1 MRRKDK
7 LALYRKKRDFA
18 VTPEPSGAGT
28 AAASGS
34 RYVIQMHAARRLH
47 YDLRLEIDGVYKSW
61 AVTRGPSLDPKD
73 RRLAVEVEDHPIEYG
88 TFEGTIPQGEY
99 GGGTVMLWDRGTW
112 EPEGD
117 PAEAHKKGHITFA
130 FKGERLKGGF
140 SLIRMAD
147 RDQGKGK
154 KIRHNW
160 LLIKKND
167 QWAKPGHGDAAIEN
181 ATSVKTGRSMRQIA
195 EGSSPTWDSTR
206 TEAAMKKNVAAIKA
220 DESGKRGKLPAVIE
234 PELTTLVDGP
244 PSGATWIH
252 EVKFD
257 GYRMGGRI
265 ENGKAKLITR
275 SGLDWTRK
283 FPIIAKALEKT
294 RIKSGWLDGEIVV
307 PDENGLSSFSGLQR
321 ALSEGDD
328 RRMVFYLFDL
338 PYLNGR
344 DLRDLP
350 LVQRKQLLRDTLFAK
365 KANGV
370 LAYSEHHE
378 AEGDAFYKAACN
390 MALEG
395 VVSKRKDSPYRSGRG
410 RDWVKSKCID
420 RDEFVVGGYTPS
432 RAGRGI
438 GSLLVGHYDGKRL
451 VYDGRTGTGFDAKEA
466 LALDKKLRSRQIDE
480 APFDKMERAYKARAK
495 WVKPELVA
503 EVGYRG
509 RSSDGLLRQA
519 SYQGLREDK
528 PAREIAHNDR
538 AGQMPKASSK
548 NASKVTTSKGSSGAD
563 DMVAGVKIT
572 HPSRVID
579 PTTGTTK
586 LDVAR
591 YYERVAETLLLD
603 MGDRPV
609 SVVRNPGG
617 ITGEAFFQRHPQQTL
632 KGRISTVK
640 DPEDKEELLAVRTIK
655 DLITLVQFGVIEIH
669 PWQTHIDKLDKADRF
684 ILDLDPAP
692 DVPFEAVTLAAKL
705 VRRRLDGLGLKS
717 IVKTTGG
724 KGLHVIVPLRPSASW
739 PIAKG
744 FAKAIADSLARD
756 EPKIFLA
763 KASKAARKGR
773 IYVDYLRNDRGS
785 TAVGAYCLR
794 ARPGLPVAMPLDW
807 SAVTEKLQPA
817 DYTIET
823 VDRVA
828 LPKEWKAARSWR
840 QGLDVKRLKAIGLKK
855 E

>member
-18 VTPEPSGAGT
+18 VTPEPSGAGK
-28 AAASGS
+28 ASAGGN

-47 YDLRLEIDGVYKSW
+47 YDLRLEMEGVYKSW

-117 PAEAHKKGHITFA
+117 PAKAHKKGHITFA
-130 FKGERLKGGF
+130 FKGERLNGGF

-147 RDQGKGK
+147 RDGSQGKK
-154 KIRHNW
+154 VRHNW

-167 QWAKPGHGDAAIEN
+167 PSARPGHGDAAIEN
-181 ATSVKTGRSMRQIA
+181 ATSVKTGRTMRQIA
-195 EGSSPTWDSTR
+195 EGDSPVWDSTR
-206 TEAAMKKNVAAIKA
+206 TKAALKKNVAAIKA
-220 DESGKRGKLPAVIE
+220 DESGKRGKLPDIIE
-234 PELTTLVDGP
+234 PQLTILVDAP
-244 PSGATWIH
+244 PSGSSWLH

-257 GYRMGGRI
+257 GYRMGARI
-265 ENGKAKLITR
+265 ENGKARLITR

-283 FPIIAKALEKT
+283 FPAIAKALEKT
-294 RIKSGWLDGEIVV
+294 RIKSAWLDGEIVV

-328 RRMVFYLFDL
+328 RKMVFYLFDL

-344 DLRDLP
+344 DLRELP
-350 LVQRKQLLRDTLFAK
+350 LVRRKQLLRDTLFAK

-395 VVSKRKDSPYRSGRG
+395 VVSKRKDSPYRSGRS

-438 GSLLVGHYDGKRL
+438 GSLLVGHYEGDRL
-451 VYDGRTGTGFDAKEA
+451 VYDGRTGTGFGAKELRA
-466 LALDKKLRSRQIDE
+466 LEKALRGREIDE
-480 APFDKMERAYKARAK
+480 PPFGKMERAHKARAH
-495 WVKPELVA
+495 WVTPELVA
-503 EVGYRG
+503 EIDYRG

-528 PAREIAHNDR
+528 PAKQIAHDDR
-538 AGQMPKASSK
+538 AARESKAASKAPSKASS
-548 NASKVTTSKGSSGAD
+548 SAD
-563 DMVAGVKIT
+563 DTVAGVKIT
-572 HPSRVID
+572 HPARVID
-579 PTTGTTK
+579 PTTGKTK

-609 SVVRNPGG
+609 AVVRNPGG
-617 ITGEAFFQRHPQQTL
+617 IAGEAFFQRHPQQTL

-640 DPEDKEELLAVRTIK
+640 DPEDKEELLVVRNAK
-655 DLITLVQFGVIEIH
+655 DLVTLVQFGVLEIH

-692 DVPFEAVTLAAKL
+692 DVPFAAVTLAARL
-705 VRRRLDGLGLKS
+705 VRKRLDGLGLKS

-724 KGLHVIVPLRPSASW
+724 KGLHVIVPLRPAASW
-739 PIAKG
+739 PVAKS
-744 FAKAIADSLARD
+744 FAKAIADGLARD

-785 TAVGAYCLR
+785 TAVGAYCVR
-794 ARPGLPVAMPLDW
+794 ARQGLPVAMPLDW
-807 SAVTEKLQPA
+807 NQVTETLQPA

-823 VDRVA
+823 VGKVA
-828 LPKEWKAARSWR
+828 LPREWKAAQGWR
-840 QGLDVKRLKAIGLKK
+840 QGLDAKRLKAIGLEK

>member
-7 LALYRKKRDFA
+7 LAVYRKKRDFA
-18 VTPEPSGAGT
+18 VTQEPSGT
-28 AAASGS
+28 HKTPKSGH
-34 RYVIQMHAARRLH
+34 RFVIQMHAARRLH

-99 GGGTVMLWDRGTW
+99 GGGTVMLWDRGEW
-112 EPEGD
+112 IPEGD
-117 PAEAHKKGHITFA
+117 AAKALKKGHLSFA
-130 FKGERLKGGF
+130 FKGERLKGEF
-140 SLIRMAD
+140 SLVRMKD
-147 RDQGKGK
+147 RDQGRGRKV
-154 KIRHNW
+154 RHHW

-167 QWAKPGHGDAAIEN
+167 KWAKPGHGDAALEN

-195 EGSSPTWDSTR
+195 EGDSAVWDSAR

-220 DESGKRGKLPAVIE
+220 DEGGKRAKLPSIIE
-234 PELTTLVDGP
+234 PELTTLVEAP
-244 PSGATWIH
+244 PSGGPWIH

-265 ENGKAKLITR
+265 ENGKARLITR

-283 FPIIAKALEKT
+283 FPAIAKALEKA
-294 RIKSGWLDGEIVV
+294 KVESAWVDGEIVV

-328 RRMVFYLFDL
+328 RKMVFYLFDL
-338 PYLNGR
+338 PYLDGR

-350 LVQRKQLLRDTLFAK
+350 LIQRKQLLRDTLFAK

-378 AEGDAFYKAACN
+378 AEGGAFYKAACN

-420 RDEFVVGGYTPS
+420 RDEFVIGGYTPS
-432 RAGRGI
+432 RAGRGL
-438 GSLLVGHYDGKRL
+438 GSLLLGHYEGERL

-466 LALDKKLRSRQIDE
+466 RALEKALRGRAVDE
-480 APFDKMERAYKARAK
+480 PPFDKMERAHKARAH
-495 WVKPELVA
+495 WVKPDLVA

-528 PAREIAHNDR
+528 PARQIAHDDR
-538 AGQMPKASSK
+538 SAQT
-548 NASKVTTSKGSSGAD
+548 VKGSKAKAPAD
-563 DMVAGVKIT
+563 DTVAGVKIT
-572 HPSRVID
+572 HPTRVID
-579 PTTGTTK
+579 PTTGKTK

-591 YYERVAETLLLD
+591 YYGRVAETLLLD

-609 SVVRNPGG
+609 AVVRNPAG

-632 KGRISTVK
+632 KGRISTVT
-640 DPEDKEELLAVRTIK
+640 DPEDKEELLAVRNAK
-655 DLITLVQFGVIEIH
+655 DLITLVQFGAIEIH

-692 DVPFEAVTLAAKL
+692 DVPFAAVTLAAKL
-705 VRRRLDGLGLKS
+705 VRKRLADLGLQS
-717 IVKTTGG
+717 VVKTTGG
-724 KGLHVIVPLRPSASW
+724 KGLHVIVPLRPAASW
-739 PIAKG
+739 PAAKG
-744 FAKAIADSLARD
+744 FSKAIADALARD
-756 EPKIFLA
+756 EPKIFIA

-785 TAVGAYCLR
+785 TAVGAYCVR

-807 SAVTEKLQPA
+807 SQVTEKLQPA

-823 VDRVA
+823 VGTVS
-828 LPKEWKAARSWR
+828 LPKEWRAAMGWR
-840 QGLDVKRLKAIGLKK
+840 QGLDAKRLKAVGYKK